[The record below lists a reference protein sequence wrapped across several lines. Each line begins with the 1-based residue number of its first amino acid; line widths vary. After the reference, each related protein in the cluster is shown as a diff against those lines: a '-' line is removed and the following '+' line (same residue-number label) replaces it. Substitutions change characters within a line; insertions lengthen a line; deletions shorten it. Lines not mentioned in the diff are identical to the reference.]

1 MTIDPSTL
9 YIYYGI
15 AADMAIILSALFA
28 VLIYRRHK
36 LKKLKEEQSLP
47 LEDNGK
53 EWPRLS
59 IVVISQEHAVALEEC
74 LPTLLRQDYPNYEV
88 VVVDAA
94 STDDTDDV
102 IKRLQK
108 EHDNLRRT
116 FVPAGGKVQDMNA
129 MALMLGMRCARAEWC
144 LVIFPDCSP
153 ETDEWLRRMARHIN
167 EDIDLVIGT
176 ATQKKLKNL
185 CLRKQVLAQ
194 YHYSI
199 TQMERHAKNVR
210 EWSPQA
216 RIYQRD

>member
-1 MTIDPSTL
+1 MTIDSHTL
-9 YIYYGI
+9 YILYGVASAVTVI
-15 AADMAIILSALFA
+15 LMAIVGFC
-28 VLIYRRHK
+28 IYRHRK
-36 LKKLKEEQSLP
+36 LKRLKEEQSQP
-47 LEDNGK
+47 LEGRTT
-53 EWPRLS
+53 EGPRLS

-94 STDDTDDV
+94 STDATDDV

-116 FVPAGGKVQDMNA
+116 FVPHGGKVKDMNT
-129 MALMLGMRCARAEWC
+129 MALMLGLRCARADWC

-153 ETDEWLRRMARHIN
+153 ETDEWLARMARHIT
-167 EDIDLVIGT
+167 DGLDLIVGT
-176 ATQKKLKNL
+176 AADKKLKNY
-185 CLRKQVLAQ
+185 CFNKQFLAQ
-194 YHYSI
+194 WHYSLP
-199 TQMERHAKNVR
+199 QMERHARKVR